1 MSTAQTKQA
10 GVRTSLEKSLA
21 PNCLRWA
28 KAKRSSVWRVA
39 AQHRFHDGYV
49 VGKGEAWEVRVPLVN
64 NPRKMIASIVFE
76 IRMMSS
82 TLSFEAC
89 SRRLKRDFDRPCAS
103 LA

>member
-1 MSTAQTKQA
+1 
-10 GVRTSLEKSLA
+10 LEKSLA
-21 PNCLRWA
+21 PNLLSLGESQMDLQCGASLLNTDFM
-28 KAKRSSVWRVA
+28 VA
-39 AQHRFHDGYV
+39 ML
-49 VGKGEAWEVRVPLVN
+49 VGKGAAWEVRVPLVN

-76 IRMMSS
+76 IRMMSA